1 MIIQISFRV
10 YLIRRSQALRAL
22 RELAIAKG
30 KIKELKALFN
40 NPTYHARL
48 AHDEEERQK
57 FSERIIVLLLTVNAI
72 EGANIL
78 VRHAKRSMLDELEA
92 MLDIVD
98 PQSRRVKSLT
108 LKRRTSNM
116 PDGGVIQKEVAER
129 VTQAFAKIWEKNKL
143 KKKKKELS
151 PQDAAMMIQIMF
163 RAYLIRKSM
172 ALRALRELAIAKG
185 KLKEVKALFNIY
197 YYRPLTPDKEERQ
210 KFAERIIVL
219 LLTVDA
225 IEGVNIQVRVAK
237 RPMVDE
243 LEAMLDVVDPQPGSG
258 ESLSL
263 RRTFDIPDG
272 VNQKEM
278 EVGVAQV
285 IRMLEYEDGSET
297 FG

>member
-1 MIIQISFRV
+1 
-10 YLIRRSQALRAL
+10 
-22 RELAIAKG
+22 
-30 KIKELKALFN
+30 
-40 NPTYHARL
+40 
-48 AHDEEERQK
+48 
-57 FSERIIVLLLTVNAI
+57 
-72 EGANIL
+72 
-78 VRHAKRSMLDELEA
+78 
-92 MLDIVD
+92 
-98 PQSRRVKSLT
+98 
-108 LKRRTSNM
+108 
-116 PDGGVIQKEVAER
+116 
-129 VTQAFAKIWEKNKL
+129 
-143 KKKKKELS
+143 
-151 PQDAAMMIQIMF
+151 MMIQIMF